1 MRSPSTFDVLVQVVL
16 LEARL
21 GFDLLQIERDR
32 ERRRVERGLQRGADG
47 LEDRLGSPATRREIA
62 AARDPKHHVHERI
75 GRIGV
80 RDEVV
85 VPLCD
90 ARADAALRK
99 DPRPQRGGVDG
110 PNERGKIGARPKVIR
125 ALDNDV
131 GHPAPLLSGAKN
143 LPGEELVCEPGAE
156 GIPMASTLRAPI
168 VPPGITCPFSRAAI
182 ESAPATTYDP
192 FGDVFLRDPYA
203 VFEQLRVEAPVAY
216 APAIDMWTVTDYDDV
231 DAIFKDPYTF
241 SAAIAQSPLDPI
253 APEAQAI
260 LDEGFRPLAVMSNL
274 DLPDHARIKA
284 HTSRAFSARRISKM
298 ETVVRE
304 RATAMVEALPATGTV
319 DLVAELAFPL
329 PAVTIFKMI
338 GFPDA
343 DLEMLKSWCG
353 NRLVMTWGRTTA
365 EEQQRI
371 ARQMVSYFT
380 YCEAFVR
387 TRAAEPADDLTSDL
401 LATGLEDGTLSH
413 AEIVSIIY
421 GLSFAGH
428 ENITNMIANTVRR
441 LLENPKTWAA
451 LVADPSHLPN
461 TIEEALRFDSSN
473 IAWRRVTTRP
483 VTLRGVEIPKG
494 ARILVL
500 LGAAN
505 HDPRKYP
512 DPETFDIERKD
523 ARSHLA
529 FGKGIHYCL
538 GAALTRLEL
547 GIVLQLL
554 TTRYPKLALGAERDY
569 RYTANVVF
577 RGPTALPVVL
587 AG

>member
-1 MRSPSTFDVLVQVVL
+1 MT
-16 LEARL
+16 
-21 GFDLLQIERDR
+21 
-32 ERRRVERGLQRGADG
+32 
-47 LEDRLGSPATRREIA
+47 T
-62 AARDPKHHVHERI
+62 
-75 GRIGV
+75 
-80 RDEVV
+80 
-85 VPLCD
+85 
-90 ARADAALRK
+90 
-99 DPRPQRGGVDG
+99 
-110 PNERGKIGARPKVIR
+110 
-125 ALDNDV
+125 
-131 GHPAPLLSGAKN
+131 
-143 LPGEELVCEPGAE
+143 
-156 GIPMASTLRAPI
+156 TLREPT
-168 VPPGITCPFSRAAI
+168 VPPGVTCPFARAAI
-182 ESAPATTYDP
+182 EAAPATTYDP
-192 FGDVFLRDPYA
+192 FGDVFLQDPYA
-203 VFEQLRVEAPVAY
+203 LFSRLRTEAPVAY

-231 DAIFKDPYTF
+231 DAIFKDPQTF

-253 APEAQAI
+253 APEAQRI
-260 LDEGFRPLAVMSNL
+260 LSDGFRPLAVMSNL
-274 DLPDHARIKA
+274 DPPDHARIKW

-298 ETVVRE
+298 EDVVRE
-304 RATAMVEALPATGTV
+304 RATALVDAFPASGEI
-319 DLVAELAFPL
+319 DLVSALAFPL

-343 DLEMLKSWCG
+343 DMDLLKSWCG
-353 NRLVMTWGRTTA
+353 NRLVMTWGRTTP

-441 LLENPKTWAA
+441 LLEHPQTWAA
-451 LVADPSHLPN
+451 LVADRARLLPN

-505 HDPRKYP
+505 HDPRKYA
-512 DPETFDIERKD
+512 DPETFDIKRPD

-547 GIVLQLL
+547 GIVLELL
-554 TTRYPKLALGAERDY
+554 TDRYPAMTLGANRTY
-569 RYTANVVF
+569 AYTPNVVF
-577 RGPTALPVVL
+577 RGPTTLSVVL
-587 AG
+587 

>member
-1 MRSPSTFDVLVQVVL
+1 
-16 LEARL
+16 
-21 GFDLLQIERDR
+21 
-32 ERRRVERGLQRGADG
+32 
-47 LEDRLGSPATRREIA
+47 
-62 AARDPKHHVHERI
+62 
-75 GRIGV
+75 
-80 RDEVV
+80 
-85 VPLCD
+85 
-90 ARADAALRK
+90 
-99 DPRPQRGGVDG
+99 
-110 PNERGKIGARPKVIR
+110 
-125 ALDNDV
+125 
-131 GHPAPLLSGAKN
+131 
-143 LPGEELVCEPGAE
+143 
-156 GIPMASTLRAPI
+156 
-168 VPPGITCPFSRAAI
+168 
-182 ESAPATTYDP
+182 
-192 FGDVFLRDPYA
+192 
-203 VFEQLRVEAPVAY
+203 
-216 APAIDMWTVTDYDDV
+216 MWTVTDYDDV
-231 DAIFKDPYTF
+231 DAIFKDPQTF

-253 APEAQAI
+253 APEAQRI
-260 LDEGFRPLAVMSNL
+260 LSDGFRPLAVMSNL
-274 DLPDHARIKA
+274 DPPDHARIKW

-298 ETVVRE
+298 EDVVRE
-304 RATAMVEALPATGTV
+304 RATALVDAFPASGEI
-319 DLVAELAFPL
+319 DLVSALAFPL

-343 DLEMLKSWCG
+343 DMDLLKSWCG
-353 NRLVMTWGRTTA
+353 NRLVMTWGRTTP

-441 LLENPKTWAA
+441 LLEHPQTWAA
-451 LVADPSHLPN
+451 LVADRARLLPN

-505 HDPRKYP
+505 HDPRKYA
-512 DPETFDIERKD
+512 DPETFDIERPD

-547 GIVLQLL
+547 GIVLELL
-554 TTRYPKLALGAERDY
+554 TERYPAMQLGKNRTYA
-569 RYTANVVF
+569 YTPNVVF
-577 RGPTALPVVL
+577 RGPTTLPVVL
-587 AG
+587 A